1 MLRIFEL
8 DVYIKKNQ
16 IEIPKNDEFEKL
28 VNNLAYFQNAEGN
41 NELHL
46 RYNEFPTNPTTL

>member
-1 MLRIFEL
+1 MNTL
-8 DVYIKKNQ
+8 KNQ

-46 RYNEFPTNPTTL
+46 RYNLGYVAFFVSRGWGLSF